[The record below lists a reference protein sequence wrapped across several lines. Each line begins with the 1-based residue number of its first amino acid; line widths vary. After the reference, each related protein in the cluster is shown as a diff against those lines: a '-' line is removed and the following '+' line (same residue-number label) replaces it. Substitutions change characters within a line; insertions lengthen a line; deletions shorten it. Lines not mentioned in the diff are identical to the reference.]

1 MITHSF
7 AQVGGTVAR
16 RCGKYLAATGEA
28 LDKIG
33 YVNQH
38 GLSRKV

>member
-1 MITHSF
+1 MITHPF

-16 RCGKYLAATGEA
+16 EFGKNFAATGQA